1 MFNEHLSSEQL
12 SSSMVVALH
21 TARYASEVLDTVSR
35 SSAVH

>member
-1 MFNEHLSSEQL
+1 MLDKHLSSEQL